1 MRPSAEVDV
10 RMRPDME
17 IVRCVRCGEAPRWR
31 MTSLRAWR
39 VGGVMTS
46 LSGDVIATRR
56 RLRRRTRAA
65 RVGPREAPKFGGQPS
80 FD

>member
-1 MRPSAEVDV
+1 
-10 RMRPDME
+10 
-17 IVRCVRCGEAPRWR
+17 
-31 MTSLRAWR
+31 
-39 VGGVMTS
+39 MTS

-65 RVGPREAPKFGGQPS
+65 RVGPREAPRFGDQPS